1 MYYNIIIV
9 HYFIVYYSIVCYF
22 IVSYYVLWT
31 AACMDPHSTC
41 LESEIKF
48 YYYYIPVG
56 ATGQDDLN
64 RSF

>member
-48 YYYYIPVG
+48 YYYY
-56 ATGQDDLN
+56 
-64 RSF
+64 